1 MSALQFSYKKHY
13 LSHIMRNSIELFP
26 GATRIIAYY
35 YDPILHGIKAIECD
49 LENKIIEIKPL
60 DFKKLKIND
69 FDNFRKQRARFT
81 WIDQELLIGSH
92 SEDQLKISGEF
103 KNHTLLLRFANQH
116 DGNSDLLLI
125 YFKNEESVFRMSGKP
140 QKLSTELKHSLAS
153 VYVRNLDVIRKQIE
167 QDASIDEII
176 RAHTQNK
183 QNHENDLN
191 KELSELRESQFTLIR
206 SIANKMILRL
216 LNIDEFHIEWKEEA
230 LIYLAKHFND
240 FDQIEKVLRK
250 ALIIALNETSNK
262 DQISIEASHIITNDV
277 IRQEEVNNQIAIRYQ
292 RTITMLDR
300 YEEAASLLVKEQQS
314 ITGSNIGMNLQP
326 PISAAAI
333 SDAIRKHASKISHL
347 LNKNP
352 ERWSIL
358 RSHFKPIQ
366 NKLYIAPSAE
376 QLAS

>member
-1 MSALQFSYKKHY
+1 MSVLQFSYKKHY
-13 LSHIMRNSIELFP
+13 LSHIMRNGIELFP

-35 YDPILHGIKAIECD
+35 YDPISHGISANECD
-49 LENKIIEIKPL
+49 LENKVIEIKSL
-60 DFKKLKIND
+60 DFRKLKESD
-69 FDNFRKQRARFT
+69 LENFRKQRARFT
-81 WIDQELLIGSH
+81 WIDQELLTGSH

-153 VYVRNLDVIRKQIE
+153 VYIRNLDVIRKQIE

-176 RAHTQNK
+176 KAHSQNK
-183 QNHENDLN
+183 QGHENDLN
-191 KELSELRESQFTLIR
+191 NELSELRERQFTLIR
-206 SIANKMILRL
+206 SIAKRLILRL
-216 LNIDEFHIEWKEEA
+216 LNKDEFHIEWKEEA
-230 LIYLAKHFND
+230 IIYLAKHFND
-240 FDQIEKVLRK
+240 YDQIEKVLKK
-250 ALIIALNETSNK
+250 AVIIALNETN
-262 DQISIEASHIITNDV
+262 DQDKITIEASHIITNDV
-277 IRQEEVNNQIAIRYQ
+277 LRQEEVNNQIAIRYQ
-292 RTITMLDR
+292 RTITLLDR
-300 YEEAASLLVKEQQS
+300 YEEAASLLVKQKQS
-314 ITGSNIGMNLQP
+314 ITGSNLGMNLQP

-352 ERWSIL
+352 DRWSIL

-366 NKLYIAPSAE
+366 NKLYSAPSFE